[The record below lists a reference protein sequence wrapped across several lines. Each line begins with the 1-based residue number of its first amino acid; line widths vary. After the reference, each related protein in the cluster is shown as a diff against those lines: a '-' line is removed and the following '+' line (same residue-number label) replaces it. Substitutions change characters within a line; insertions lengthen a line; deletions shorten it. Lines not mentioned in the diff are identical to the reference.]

1 MKHHIRHGG
10 VMLALS
16 AALLLLAGCQTVYFK
31 TMETFGYHKRDIL
44 VDRVEDARD
53 AQQDAKKQFK
63 TALQKFTELTGF
75 KGGDLEEK
83 YNRLNAEYES
93 SKARADAVSARID
106 EVESVAKALFDE
118 WENELAQYRNADLRK
133 SSRQKLEQTRSRYRQ
148 LITAMKKAE
157 KKIAP
162 VLGAFHDQVLFLKH
176 NLNAQAVASLRDEL
190 TSVETDISALIREM
204 EASIREAD
212 AFISAMAS
220 S

>member
-1 MKHHIRHGG
+1 MKDHIRHGG
-10 VMLALS
+10 VVLALS
-16 AALLLLAGCQTVYFK
+16 ATLLLVAGCQTVYFK

-53 AQQDAKKQFK
+53 AQQEAKKQFK

-93 SKARADAVSARID
+93 SKAKADAVSARID
-106 EVESVAKALFDE
+106 EVESVSKALFDE
-118 WENELAQYRNADLRK
+118 WEDELAQYRNADLRK
-133 SSRQKLEQTRSRYRQ
+133 SSRQKLEQTRNRYRQ
-148 LITAMKKAE
+148 LITAMRKAE

-176 NLNAQAVASLRDEL
+176 NLNAQAVASLQDEL
-190 TSVETDISALIREM
+190 KSVETDISALIREM
-204 EASIREAD
+204 EASIREAN

-220 S
+220 